1 MASHISSK
9 IIFTIA
15 STQVQQ
21 LWTMVIQR
29 KLGNIGLTYPGTYK
43 PHSLGTMVAYTFSKT
58 PNIGILFLDRT
69 HQANRTQSHW
79 RIGGVKT
86 NKHTRN
92 VTRSGKSKYHPLY
105 LLWELMFHNH
115 NEQICLHSAAR
126 WIVSAGTEH
135 LSPQRSLVQFLRQF
149 SNGEVDRGVRINV
162 VRKST
167 KKTCCKKK
175 QPGMVINN
183 DSKEHKVEILTERIT
198 KLDLYSFWQFTG
210 KFASII
216 LVWLDMQTIIFYPF
230 PDISMATL
238 TLYLSNNTGVTMISR
253 ITLTTHIHML
263 WVTG

>member
-1 MASHISSK
+1 MLANPITKSTTNNKRILYYSFHNIFLYITDIVMASHISSK

-149 SNGEVDRGVRINV
+149 YVRLPTE
-162 VRKST
+162 K
-167 KKTCCKKK
+167 
-175 QPGMVINN
+175 
-183 DSKEHKVEILTERIT
+183 LTGG
-198 KLDLYSFWQFTG
+198 LG
-210 KFASII
+210 
-216 LVWLDMQTIIFYPF
+216 
-230 PDISMATL
+230 L
-238 TLYLSNNTGVTMISR
+238 T
-253 ITLTTHIHML
+253 
-263 WVTG
+263 